1 MLEVLGTAPSP
12 RDGDGDALKV
22 IAEQSQQAER
32 YGVNGLLAFYNHRY
46 LDPWAV
52 AGAIMQH
59 TNRMSPLLAL
69 QPYSMPPFTAAKLI
83 HAMTRLYG
91 RRIDIN
97 LITGAADEELGQL
110 CETLD
115 HDERYERAIEYAK
128 VLRVLLSVDE
138 PLSHEGRFYRYRGL
152 RAHCWL
158 PPEGRPRVFV
168 AGSSP
173 ASRRAAEEVG
183 DVAITHPEP
192 VDQFARTFLDGG
204 RTVRTGIR
212 IGLLARD
219 TDEEAWRVAHERY
232 RSDRRTRLK
241 TAMRR
246 RSDSDWS
253 RRIAA
258 LAADDTV
265 YDDVYWTGAYR
276 ADKGSM
282 PLLVGSHDRVADY
295 LDRYLALGVDTM
307 LLGDLPTEEDF
318 RHAGA
323 VLADVRCRVTL

>member
-1 MLEVLGTAPSP
+1 MARRHLEVLGTAPSP
-12 RDGDGDALKV
+12 RDDAPLPI
-22 IAEQSQQAER
+22 IAELAQRAER
-32 YGVNGLLAFYNHRY
+32 HGVNGLLAFYNHRN

-59 TNRMSPLLAL
+59 TTTLSPLTAL
-69 QPYSMPPFTAAKLI
+69 QPYAMPPFTAAKLI

-97 LITGAADEELGQL
+97 LITGAANEELGQL
-110 CETLD
+110 GDTLD
-115 HDERYERAIEYAK
+115 HDERYARAIEYTK
-128 VLRVLLSVDE
+128 VLRALLATDE
-138 PLSHEGRFYRYRGL
+138 PLSHDGRFYRYRGL
-152 RAHCWL
+152 RAHSWL
-158 PPEGRPRVFV
+158 PPEERPRVFV

-173 ASRRAAEEVG
+173 ASRLAAEEVG

-192 VDQFARTFLDGG
+192 VDQFARTFLDGS

-219 TDEEAWRVAHERY
+219 TDEEAWRVAHDRY
-232 RSDRRTRLK
+232 QSDRRTRLK

-246 RSDSDWS
+246 KSDSDWS
-253 RRIAA
+253 RRIATLSA
-258 LAADDTV
+258 EV
-265 YDDVYWTGAYR
+265 HDDVYWTGAYQ
-276 ADKGSM
+276 ADRGSL
-282 PLLVGSHDRVADY
+282 PLLVGSHGRVADY
-295 LDRYLALGVDTM
+295 LDRYLALGVDTV

-323 VLADVRCRVTL
+323 VLSDVRKRVSV